1 MGHPKKIIYLLLFLH
16 ALTQTSYAQCAL
28 QGKLADTLQ
37 APISFNPI
45 GLLNFNDSTIVK
57 GVMTDADGN
66 YCIDGIKKGSYRLKV
81 SAIGF
86 STYYSDKID
95 YDSVTS
101 QIIPNIN
108 LRTNGI
114 NLNEVSVA
122 AQKKTVEYKNGNVIV
137 NIEGTAL
144 AMGNTAYDLLS
155 RLPGVTVSDGNI
167 SIQGKSGVKILIDGK
182 LQQASGQQLMNILKS
197 MNASQ
202 IEKME
207 VLKKPP
213 VKYDAAGTGGMINI
227 KTNKLKIVGFSGS
240 VFSSYSQGFYGNP
253 SGDFTLNYKG
263 RKMNFF
269 SGFTAAQEWRRINE
283 DFNNEFDYNSTITSV
298 QTKNTIKEHHH
309 SETYNLGADWFI
321 NKSNSIGIKMNGAFG
336 MGNVDNLS
344 TTNFSDTNLGYQS
357 LQLNSQ
363 KPNPWIYP
371 EFNIN
376 AEHLFD
382 TVGTALR
389 FSANYNPYWDI
400 YAANFD
406 NHYLDS
412 DYNNVSVPSIFKTSN
427 TLTFTNSNAL
437 LDFEKEFKKE
447 WKLEMGIKHTYQ
459 EMISD
464 YYLKNQNYTTGEY
477 ITDTT
482 YSNVL
487 NYQQN
492 ISAVY
497 LNLSKQYKKFSFQA
511 GARGENTVINTIS
524 QSNGLGFNRQYF
536 NVFPLASID
545 FKKSDNHA
553 FSLSYNKRV
562 NRPDYNLFN
571 PFSIFLNSLSVH
583 KGNPFLKPEYSHDF
597 GFNYSYKTWMYHSV
611 NYTRLVNAFMGY
623 NSQDDST
630 KSYVNSA
637 ANLKWADI
645 YSYNLFIQKDIFKWW
660 SVNLNASVFHVDG
673 RGIINNQAYR
683 FSYIAFNPNL
693 YSRLS
698 LKKGYSI
705 EVNAFYLTPFL
716 EGIYNTKSRSSVSMT
731 FKKSFLEEKLS
742 IALAFNDIFWGEVRN
757 TRVDY
762 QNIKMTGLQ
771 TFDTRRINISINYN
785 FGKLK
790 VEQRQ
795 VKDIAPEGKSGK

>member
-1 MGHPKKIIYLLLFLH
+1 MKHTKQFIVLFCFLI
-16 ALTQTSYAQCAL
+16 ASSAINAQCAIA
-28 QGKLADTLQ
+28 GKLTDTLQ

-45 GLLNFNDSTIVK
+45 GLINNNDSSIVK
-57 GVMTDADGN
+57 GVMTDVDGN
-66 YCIDGIKKGSYRLKV
+66 YCFENIKTGSYRLTI
-81 SAIGF
+81 SALGF
-86 STYYSDKID
+86 STFYSDKID
-95 YDSVTS
+95 YDSVHPIT
-101 QIIPNIN
+101 IPTIK
-108 LRTNGI
+108 LQSNGI

-227 KTNKLKIVGFSGS
+227 KTNKIKLVGFSGS
-240 VFSSYSQGFYGNP
+240 VFGTFSQGFYGNP
-253 SGDFTLNYKG
+253 SGGFTLNYKG
-263 RKMNFF
+263 RKINFF
-269 SGFTAAQEWRRINE
+269 SGFTAAKEWRRMYE
-283 DFNNEFDYNSTITSV
+283 EFNNEFNYNSIT
-298 QTKNTIKEHHH
+298 TNTEGRYITKEHHH

-321 NKSNSIGIKMNGAFG
+321 NKNNSIGIKMNGAFG

-344 TTNFSDTNLGYQS
+344 TTHFSDSLLGYQT
-357 LQLNSQ
+357 LILNSN

-382 TVGTALR
+382 TAGTALR

-400 YAANFD
+400 YAANFS
-406 NHYLDS
+406 NQFLNAEN
-412 DYNNVSVPSIFKTSN
+412 NNVSTPAIFKTSN
-427 TLTFTNSNAL
+427 TLTFTNANAL

-447 WKLEMGIKHTYQ
+447 FKIEAGIKHSYQ
-459 EMISD
+459 EMVSD
-464 YYLKNQNYTTGEY
+464 YYLKHQNYSTGEY
-477 ITDTT
+477 MTDSTF
-482 YSNVL
+482 SNVF

-492 ISAVY
+492 ISAIY

-536 NVFPLASID
+536 NIFPLASID
-545 FKKSDNHA
+545 FKKSDNHV

-562 NRPDYNLFN
+562 NRPDYNMFN
-571 PFSIFLNSLSVH
+571 PFTIFLNTVSSH

-597 GFNYSYKTWMYHSV
+597 GFNYSYKSWMNHSV

-623 NSQDDST
+623 NTQNDST
-630 KSYVNSA
+630 KTYVNSA

-660 SVNLNASVFHVDG
+660 TVNLNATVFSVNG
-673 RGIINNQAYR
+673 KGIINNLPYS

-693 YSRLS
+693 YSRIS
-698 LKKGYSI
+698 LKKGYAI
-705 EVNAFYLTPFL
+705 ELNGFYLTPFL
-716 EGIYNTKSRSSVSMT
+716 EGIYYTKSRSSVSVAI
-731 FKKSFLEEKLS
+731 KKTFLEEKLS
-742 IALAFNDIFWGEVRN
+742 VSLAFDDIFWGQIRRTKVH
-757 TRVDY
+757 Y
-762 QNIKMTGLQ
+762 QNINMTGYQ
-771 TFDTRRINISINYN
+771 TYDTRRINISINYN

-795 VKDIAPEGKSGK
+795 IKDIAPEGKSGK

>member
-1 MGHPKKIIYLLLFLH
+1 MRLTKQFILLFCFLD
-16 ALTQTSYAQCAL
+16 ALSRHSYAQCAI
-28 QGKLADTLQ
+28 QGKLVDTLR
-37 APISFNPI
+37 APIAFNPV
-45 GLLNFNDSTIVK
+45 GLLNFKDSSIIK
-57 GVMTDADGN
+57 GVMTDINGN
-66 YCIDGIKKGSYRLKV
+66 YCFEGLKKGSYRLQI

-86 STYYSDKID
+86 NTFYSDKIE
-95 YDSVTS
+95 YDSATA
-101 QIIPNIN
+101 QIIPDIN
-108 LRTNGI
+108 LRSNGI
-114 NLNEVSVA
+114 NLNEVSIA

-167 SIQGKSGVKILIDGK
+167 SIQGRSGVKILIDGK

-240 VFSSYSQGFYGNP
+240 VFGNYSQGFYGNP
-253 SGDFTLNYKG
+253 SGGFTLNYKG
-263 RKMNFF
+263 RKINFF

-283 DFNNEFDYNSTITSV
+283 DFNNDFDYNSITTSV

-344 TTNFSDTNLGYQS
+344 TTKFSDVNAGYQS
-357 LQLNSQ
+357 MELNSQ

-382 TVGTALR
+382 TTGTALR

-406 NHYLDS
+406 NHYFDA
-412 DYNNVSVPSIFKTSN
+412 NNNNASIPSIFKTSN
-427 TLTFTNSNAL
+427 TLTFTNSDAL

-447 WKLEMGIKHTYQ
+447 FKLETGIKHTYQ

-464 YYLKNQNYTTGEY
+464 YYLKNQNYTTGDY
-477 ITDTT
+477 IIDTT

-492 ISAVY
+492 ISAIY
-497 LNLSKQYKKFSFQA
+497 LNLTKQYKKFSFQA
-511 GARGENTVINTIS
+511 GARGENTVINTVS

-545 FKKSDNHA
+545 FKKSDNHT

-562 NRPDYNLFN
+562 NRPDYNMFN
-571 PFSIFLNSLSVH
+571 PFPTFINSLSVH
-583 KGNPFLKPEYSHDF
+583 KGNPFLKPEYSNDF
-597 GFNYSYKTWMYHSV
+597 GFNYSYKTWMYQSV

-623 NSQDDST
+623 NSQNDST
-630 KSYVNSA
+630 KSSTNSA

-673 RGIINNQAYR
+673 KGIINNQPYR
-683 FSYIAFNPNL
+683 FTYIAFNPNL

-731 FKKSFLEEKLS
+731 FKKTFFEEKLS
-742 IALAFNDIFWGEVRN
+742 VALAFNDIFWGEVRR
-757 TRVDY
+757 TTIEY

-795 VKDIAPEGKSGK
+795 IKDIEPEGKSGK

>member
-1 MGHPKKIIYLLLFLH
+1 MKHPQKLIFLFCFLIASKLEMH
-16 ALTQTSYAQCAL
+16 SQCAIK
-28 QGKLADTLQ
+28 GKLADTLQ
-37 APISFNPI
+37 ASISFNPI
-45 GLLNFNDSTIVK
+45 GLLNFNDSSIVK
-57 GVMTDADGN
+57 GVMTDVDGN
-66 YCIDGIKKGSYRLKV
+66 YCFEGIKKGSYRLQI

-86 STYYSDKID
+86 ITFYSEKID
-95 YDSVTS
+95 YDSVTPLV
-101 QIIPNIN
+101 IPNIY
-108 LRTNGI
+108 LQSNGI

-167 SIQGKSGVKILIDGK
+167 SIQGKAGVKILIDGK

-227 KTNKLKIVGFSGS
+227 KTNKLKIVGLSGS
-240 VFSSYSQGFYGNP
+240 VFTSYSQGFYGNP
-253 SGDFTLNYKG
+253 SGGFTLNYKG
-263 RKMNFF
+263 RKMNLF
-269 SGFTAAQEWRRINE
+269 SGFTAAQEWRRMNE
-283 DFNNEFDYNSTITSV
+283 DFNNEFNYNSTITSV
-298 QTKNTIKEHHH
+298 QTRNTIKEHHH

-321 NKSNSIGIKMNGAFG
+321 NKNNSIGIKMNGAFG

-371 EFNIN
+371 EFNVN
-376 AEHLFD
+376 AEHIFD
-382 TVGTALR
+382 TIGTALR

-406 NHYLDS
+406 NHYLDA
-412 DYNNVSVPSIFKTSN
+412 DYNNVLNPSVFKTSN

-447 WKLEMGIKHTYQ
+447 WKLETGIKHTYQ

-464 YYLKNQNYTTGEY
+464 YYLKNQDYTTGDY
-477 ITDTT
+477 TIDTT

-492 ISAVY
+492 ISAIY
-497 LNLSKQYKKFSFQA
+497 FNLTKQYKKFSFQA
-511 GARGENTVINTIS
+511 GARGENTVINTVS

-545 FKKSDNHA
+545 FKKSDKHV

-562 NRPDYNLFN
+562 NRPDYNMFN
-571 PFSIFLNSLSVH
+571 PFPIFINSLSVH

-597 GFNYSYKTWMYHSV
+597 GFNYSYKNWMYHSV

-623 NSQDDST
+623 NNQDDST

-660 SVNLNASVFHVDG
+660 TVNLNASVFYVDG
-673 RGIINNQAYR
+673 RGIINNLPYR

-693 YSRLS
+693 YSRIT
-698 LKKGYSI
+698 LKKGYNI

-716 EGIYNTKSRSSVSMT
+716 EGIYNTKARSSVSMT
-731 FKKSFLEEKLS
+731 FKKTFFEEKLS
-742 IALAFNDIFWGEVRN
+742 IALAFNDIFLGEIRN
-757 TRVDY
+757 TQVNY

-771 TFDTRRINISINYN
+771 TFDTRRVNISINYN

-795 VKDIAPEGKSGK
+795 VKDIEPQGKSGK